1 MLPFLQVHSWLLLTF
16 VFAFYIQFN
25 NFEENTNQD
34 KYCNMKF
41 RNCTEIIPTS
51 SNTTELRT
59 EMFDECLDFFRNCT
73 KTEENQF
80 NDWKVMFKA
89 LSMSAG
95 ELTFDDLPLDDN
107 PIYILT
113 FAFFIVLVLFVIM
126 NLMTSLAV
134 NDIQEIRNQSRDGTW
149 FKLMFTLMWYHAAL
163 PDCIKKLI
171 IREAIED
178 KDVKIIS
185 FKLNDVPH
193 LTKPSTW
200 PYFFTRMPDSVS
212 VKAQGNAQKG
222 GVSTDTFSIVH
233 NMEKFEEIVILFGTS
248 TDYNEVILKKG
259 KPHPRQV
266 GFWKTKFA
274 IVDYKDGYDVRRKM
288 YRTQCFNVS
297 GSTKVEIAFKA
308 YDGTANGKFVVFDQS
323 DPDKNIEGTIKQYV
337 DAKPTKQ
344 AVDAIKKYK
353 TN

>member
-1 MLPFLQVHSWLLLTF
+1 
-16 VFAFYIQFN
+16 
-25 NFEENTNQD
+25 
-34 KYCNMKF
+34 MKF
-41 RNCTEIIPTS
+41 RNCTEIIPTP
-51 SNTTELRT
+51 SNTNELRT

-178 KDVKIIS
+178 KDV
-185 FKLNDVPH
+185 
-193 LTKPSTW
+193 
-200 PYFFTRMPDSVS
+200 
-212 VKAQGNAQKG
+212 
-222 GVSTDTFSIVH
+222 
-233 NMEKFEEIVILFGTS
+233 
-248 TDYNEVILKKG
+248 
-259 KPHPRQV
+259 
-266 GFWKTKFA
+266 
-274 IVDYKDGYDVRRKM
+274 
-288 YRTQCFNVS
+288 
-297 GSTKVEIAFKA
+297 
-308 YDGTANGKFVVFDQS
+308 
-323 DPDKNIEGTIKQYV
+323 
-337 DAKPTKQ
+337 
-344 AVDAIKKYK
+344 
-353 TN
+353 